1 MSCALSIIAGLAV
14 GAALMF
20 GFLFAWAVH
29 EWSGD

>member
-1 MSCALSIIAGLAV
+1 MLCVVVGMVV

>member
-1 MSCALSIIAGLAV
+1 MTPTVAFLAGMVV